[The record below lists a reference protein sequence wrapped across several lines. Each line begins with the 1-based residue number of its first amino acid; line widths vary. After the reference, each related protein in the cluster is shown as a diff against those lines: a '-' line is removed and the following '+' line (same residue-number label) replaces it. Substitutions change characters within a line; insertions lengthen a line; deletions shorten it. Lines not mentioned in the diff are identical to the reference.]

1 MIPLEKIKNI
11 VLRYEKLENELASRE
26 TSKED
31 FVKKSKE
38 YSSIGEVINEAK
50 NYIAFEKEK
59 MDLEKI
65 IEDKKSDK
73 EMTQLAKNEL
83 SDLLKKKENNEKILK
98 VYLLPKDEADSKN
111 AILEI
116 RAGTGGLEATLFVA
130 DLYKMYDKVCLNN
143 KWSSEIINISKSDA
157 GGFKEVILLIKG
169 NNIYSFLKYESGV
182 HRVQRVP
189 ETETQGRVHTSA
201 ATVAVLPEAEDVD
214 VKINDKDLR
223 IDVFRSSGPGGQSVN
238 TTDSAVRITHLPTGI
253 VVSQQD
259 EKSQHKNRAKAMKI
273 LRSRVYEFER
283 EKKEKE
289 RSKDRKS
296 QIGSGDR
303 SERIRTYN
311 FPQGRVTDHR
321 INLTLHKLEE
331 FLSGDAFEELSQ
343 NLRIQDQEKKL
354 ANLNTK

>member
-1 MIPLEKIKNI
+1 MIPLEKVEQII
-11 VLRYEKLENELASRE
+11 SRYETLEQELASGNI
-26 TSKED
+26 KKKD
-31 FVKKSKE
+31 FAQKSKE
-38 YSSIGEVINEAK
+38 YSSIREIINQVRS
-50 NYIAFEKEK
+50 YLVFEKEK
-59 MDLEKI
+59 TELEKI
-65 IEDKKSDK
+65 MEDKKSDK
-73 EMTQLAKNEL
+73 DMIELARNEL
-83 SDLLKKKENNEKILK
+83 IQLSKKKEKNEKILK

-116 RAGTGGLEATLFVA
+116 RAGTGGLEATLFFA
-130 DLYKMYDKVCLNN
+130 DLYKMYERVCLNK
-143 KWSSEIINISKSDA
+143 KWSFEIINLSKSEA

-169 NNIYSFLKYESGV
+169 TNIYSFLKFESGV

-201 ATVAVLPEAEDVD
+201 ATVAVLPEAEEVD
-214 VKINDKDLR
+214 VKINEKDLR

-273 LRSRVYEFER
+273 LRSRVYNAER
-283 EKKEKE
+283 EKKDKE
-289 RSKDRKS
+289 RSKARKN

-321 INLTLHKLEE
+321 INLTIHKLQE
-331 FLSGDAFEELSQ
+331 FLNGDAFEELGQ
-343 NLRIQDQEKKL
+343 NLRIQDQEIKL
-354 ANLNTK
+354 ANLK

>member
-1 MIPLEKIKNI
+1 MIPLEKVKEI
-11 VLRYEKLENELASRE
+11 VDKYETLEKELASGNID
-26 TSKED
+26 KKD
-31 FVKKSKE
+31 FVQKSKR
-38 YSSIGEVINEAK
+38 YSSIREVIDQAK
-50 NYIAFEKEK
+50 GYLGFEKEK
-59 MDLEKI
+59 VELEKI

-73 EMTQLAKNEL
+73 DMIELAKSEL
-83 SDLLKKKENNEKILK
+83 IQLSKRKEENEKILK

-130 DLYKMYDKVCLNN
+130 DLYKMYERVCLNK
-143 KWSSEIINISKSDA
+143 KWSFEIINLSKSEA
-157 GGFKEVILLIKG
+157 GGFKEVILLVKG
-169 NNIYSFLKYESGV
+169 TNIYSFLKFESGV

-201 ATVAVLPEAEDVD
+201 ATVAVLPEVEEVD
-214 VKINDKDLR
+214 VKINEKDLR

-273 LRSRVYEFER
+273 LRSRIYDSER

-321 INLTLHKLEE
+321 INLTIHKLQE
-331 FLSGDAFEELSQ
+331 FLNGNVFEELSQ
-343 NLRIQDQEKKL
+343 NLRMQDQEVKL
-354 ANLNTK
+354 ANLK